1 MLLELFLIGLAI
13 TLGPV
18 HNTAFILL
26 LSSQRGVRNGLA
38 FILAWLATLVA
49 LIAVVVLLTGG
60 KPPKHHTAPS
70 TAALAV
76 KLALGTGMVLFA
88 EHRRR
93 RRRSG
98 AVRTRPRKTPKW
110 QARLDRVTPATAAAL
125 GLLLLPWGATAA
137 GAATVVNAH
146 VSSAASYTALVG
158 YCLLATS
165 SLLAMELYA
174 TWSPEAA
181 KRRLNALREWINGH
195 QEQVLVT
202 LALFLGLFLMAR
214 SIYGLV
220 G

>member
-1 MLLELFLIGLAI
+1 MVTDLLLIGLAI

-26 LSSQRGVRNGLA
+26 LSSKRGVRNGLA
-38 FILAWLATLVA
+38 FILAWLAMLVL

-60 KPPKHHTAPS
+60 RPPKQHTPS
-70 TAALAV
+70 SSAALAV
-76 KLALGTGMVLFA
+76 KLAIGTGMVLYA
-88 EHRRR
+88 EYRRR

-98 AVRTRPRKTPKW
+98 TPGTRTRKTPKW
-110 QARLDRVTPATAAAL
+110 QSRLDHVTPWTAAAL
-125 GLLLLPWGATAA
+125 GVLLQPWGLVAA

-146 VSSAASYTALVG
+146 VSSAASYLALVG

-165 SLLAMELYA
+165 SLLVMELWA
-174 TWSPEAA
+174 TWRPEVARA
-181 KRRLNALREWINGH
+181 RLAALRAWMNRH

-202 LALFLGLFLMAR
+202 LALALGLWLMGK